1 MVIPMIQQK
10 TIAKRLKSLLLSLM
24 IFFTPLIQAS
34 ADEDIYRDLSRIA
47 RGTGDTSLFYTL
59 NTASRGLDWEN
70 SDELNF
76 EGHLRLLQA
85 ETITGSHDETALYL
99 IRNIN
104 GDLHLLSMPPEE
116 EILKQGEAS
125 PYFKLQEK
133 MGNKLVFKVK
143 QKKTVVNEETYSFVV
158 LQNQPAQ
165 LFLDRIFKISIV
177 IMLFSVMAGM
187 GLTLTM
193 NDFRLVFQK
202 PKAIITGA
210 GLQWIVMPLIA
221 VALGYLMGFYQSYP
235 FIFVGMVL
243 ITVSPGGVTSNL
255 MTYYAKGD
263 LALSISLTSFSTVLS
278 LFFTPFLLALFCANV
293 PEVKIPVGLVVQTI
307 IVLVIIPLTIGM
319 SVRARWPEFSKRATP
334 FFSLLGILALLFLII
349 AGLLANLDMF
359 TDTERYGIK
368 YYSMVFLLTLLGMG
382 SGAVISKLCG
392 VNNYQ
397 TRAVSLETGL
407 RNASLAMTIA
417 LLIQDHMGDF
427 FSSMFFTSAIFGLW
441 MYVVGFLSIVA
452 FKRLLPLRDGAI

>member
-1 MVIPMIQQK
+1 MSIIQQK
-10 TIAKRLKSLLLSLM
+10 AIAKRLKPLLISLM
-24 IFFTPLIQAS
+24 IFFSALIQAS

-47 RGTGDTSLFYTL
+47 RGTGDTSLFNTL

-85 ETITGSHDETALYL
+85 ETPSGSHDETALYL

-104 GDLHLLSMPPEE
+104 GDLHILSMPPEE
-116 EILKQGEAS
+116 EILKQGDTS
-125 PYFKLQEK
+125 PYFKLKDK
-133 MGNKLVFKVK
+133 MGNKLVFTVK
-143 QKKTVVNEETYSFVV
+143 QKKAVVNGETYSFVS

-177 IMLFSVMAGM
+177 VMLFSVMAGM
-187 GLTLTM
+187 GLTLTL

-202 PKAIITGA
+202 PRAIITGA

-319 SVRARWPEFSKRATP
+319 SVRAHRPEFSKRATP
-334 FFSLLGILALLFLII
+334 FFSLLGILALLF
-349 AGLLANLDMF
+349 
-359 TDTERYGIK
+359 
-368 YYSMVFLLTLLGMG
+368 
-382 SGAVISKLCG
+382 
-392 VNNYQ
+392 
-397 TRAVSLETGL
+397 
-407 RNASLAMTIA
+407 
-417 LLIQDHMGDF
+417 
-427 FSSMFFTSAIFGLW
+427 
-441 MYVVGFLSIVA
+441 
-452 FKRLLPLRDGAI
+452 

>member
-1 MVIPMIQQK
+1 MTFPVIQQK
-10 TIAKRLKSLLLSLM
+10 TISKRLKPFLLSLM
-24 IFFTPLIQAS
+24 IIFTAFIPAA
-34 ADEDIYRDLSRIA
+34 ADEGLYRDLSLIA
-47 RGTGDTSLFYTL
+47 KGTGGRSLFYEL

-70 SDELNF
+70 SAELNF

-99 IRNIN
+99 IRNTN
-104 GDLHLLSMPPEE
+104 GELHILSIPPEE
-116 EILKQGEAS
+116 EILKQGQAS
-125 PYFKLQEK
+125 PYFKLKDK
-133 MGNKLVFKVK
+133 MGNKLVFAVK
-143 QKKTVVNEETYSFVV
+143 QKKAVVKGESYSFVV

-177 IMLFSVMAGM
+177 IMLFSVMTGM
-187 GLTLTM
+187 GLTLTL

-202 PKAIITGA
+202 PKAIITGSV
-210 GLQWIVMPLIA
+210 LQWIIMPIIA
-221 VALGYLMGFYQSYP
+221 AALGYLMGFYHSYP

-278 LFFTPFLLALFCANV
+278 LFFTPFLLAFFCANV
-293 PEVKIPVGLVVQTI
+293 PEVKIPVGLVIQTI

-319 SVRARWPEFSKRATP
+319 SVRARRPEFSKKATP

-359 TDTERYGIK
+359 TDTERYGVK

-382 SGAVISKLCG
+382 SGAVVSKICG

-427 FSSMFFTSAIFGLW
+427 YSSMFFTSAIFGLW
-441 MYVVGFLSIVA
+441 MYAVGFICILV
-452 FKRLLPLRDGAI
+452 FKRLLPIHDRA